1 MKHWILFLFSFSLIS
16 LQGQET
22 DVDAVEIPEVRD
34 SLGQIL
40 NPRYREDQF
49 YLGVNFNLLL
59 NFPEGVTQNGLSYG
73 LQGGFIR
80 DFPLNEDCTFALGI
94 GIGYGFNSYYSNLR
108 ALENGVD
115 LEYVVLTDADSYRRN
130 KLETHVIEVPLEFR
144 WRNSTRETFKF
155 WRIYGGA
162 KFGYIVGSRS
172 KYVTNEFV
180 DSFNN
185 PDTENFTY
193 GLTLN
198 VGYNTFNLH
207 LYYGLNTLFEDGVNG
222 PDGQQLEMSVLRL
235 GLIFYIL

>member
-1 MKHWILFLFSFSLIS
+1 MKHRILIFFCLTLVS

-22 DVDAVEIPEVRD
+22 ETLPVPLPVSDALENP
-34 SLGQIL
+34 IL
-40 NPRYREDQF
+40 DQKYREDQF
-49 YLGVNFNLLL
+49 YLGINFNLLL
-59 NFPEGVTQNGLSYG
+59 DFPDGANQNALSYG

-80 DFPLNEDCTFALGI
+80 DIPLNKACTFALGV
-94 GIGYGFNSYYSNLR
+94 GIGYGINSYYSNLR
-108 ALENGVD
+108 ALEGGGD
-115 LEYVVLTDADSYRRN
+115 IEYVILTDPDTYKRN
-130 KLETHVIEVPLEFR
+130 KLETHLIEFPLEFR

-172 KYVTNEFV
+172 KYVTRDFK
-180 DSFNN
+180 DSFSNS
-185 PDTENFTY
+185 DTENFTY

-207 LYYGLNTLFEDGVNG
+207 FYYGLNALFEDGVNG